1 MTKVD
6 IIRDIIKEGEEIYLF
21 LLFHTTIVLTNDNK

>member
-6 IIRDIIKEGEEIYLF
+6 IIRDIIKEGVEICLF
-21 LLFHTTIVLTNDNK
+21 LLFHPIIVLTNDN

>member
-6 IIRDIIKEGEEIYLF
+6 IIRDIIKEEVEICLF
-21 LLFHTTIVLTNDNK
+21 LLFPHNNRANK

>member
-6 IIRDIIKEGEEIYLF
+6 IIRDIIKEGVEICLF
-21 LLFHTTIVLTNDNK
+21 LLFPHNNRANK